1 MSTLT
6 PHLRLALFDIDGTLV
21 AGRDLAGVAAFRAG
35 IKAGFGFDGLPA
47 EVPHVGFTDYQT
59 LAALARHHGLSPE
72 RIRAA
77 LPLVLE
83 IKDAHLMAA
92 VGQDPGAHPLAPCL
106 GALELVRALSAAGVR
121 LGLAT
126 GNTAT
131 AARLKLIRSGF
142 RPSDFAVGG
151 YGDRPG
157 VRAGLLRTAIAN
169 AHGFLP
175 GLHPSQV
182 VMIGDTPAD
191 VAAGKAAGAR
201 TLAVA
206 SDWAK
211 PGDLAAAAPDRLV
224 TNLVPTKALLDW
236 LLGRL
241 GRAH

>member
-1 MSTLT
+1 MSTPT

-21 AGRDLAGVAAFRAG
+21 AGRDHAGVAAFRAG
-35 IKAGFGFDGLPA
+35 IKAGFGFEGLPA

-92 VGQDPGAHPLAPCL
+92 VGQDPGAHPLAPCS
-106 GALELVRALSAAGVR
+106 GALELVRALIAAGVR

-126 GNTAT
+126 GNTPSAS
-131 AARLKLIRSGF
+131 RLKLIRAGF
-142 RPSDFAVGG
+142 RPTDFAVGG
-151 YGDRPG
+151 YGDQPG
-157 VRAGLLRTAIAN
+157 ERAGLVRAAIAN
-169 AHGFLP
+169 AQGFLP

-191 VAAGKAAGAR
+191 VAAGKTVGVR
-201 TLAVA
+201 TLAVS

-211 PGDLAAAAPDRLV
+211 PGSLAAAAPDRLV
-224 TNLVPTKALLDW
+224 VSLAPTRALLDW
-236 LLGRL
+236 LLGRP